1 MAISAHPVGL
11 RFISQA
17 AMRFWGTLAY
27 HDYHGVAD
35 IDEMDLIQTNLGSAK
50 AMILRNHGLL
60 VVGPTLS
67 IAMSR
72 LNYLMTAI
80 ESQLQLEATG
90 VKPLQPDD
98 AMCERAAR
106 QWDAIERL
114 EPNGDW
120 PAMLRWMDRVDPGY
134 RA

>member
-1 MAISAHPVGL
+1 
-11 RFISQA
+11 
-17 AMRFWGTLAY
+17 
-27 HDYHGVAD
+27 
-35 IDEMDLIQTNLGSAK
+35 MDLIQTNLGSAK

>member
-1 MAISAHPVGL
+1 
-11 RFISQA
+11 
-17 AMRFWGTLAY
+17 MRFWGAIAY

-35 IDEMDLIQTNLGSAK
+35 IEEMDLLRKSLGNAK

-80 ESQLQLEATG
+80 ESQLQIEATG
-90 VKPLQPDD
+90 FHPLQPED

-106 QWDAIERL
+106 QWDAIEQA
-114 EPNGDW
+114 EPTGDW
-120 PAMLRWMDRVDPGY
+120 PAMLRWMDRIDPGY